1 MISFY
6 CIKKKT
12 TQKTD
17 QDKFWVKPNF
27 LPKKKQD
34 HAKWVHTIFKFR
46 VCQLYSDYTVT
57 QNIETYNE

>member
-6 CIKKKT
+6 CIKKKNNPKNRPGQILSET
-12 TQKTD
+12 
-17 QDKFWVKPNF
+17 NF
-27 LPKKKQD
+27 FAQEKQD

-57 QNIETYNE
+57 KNIETYNE